1 MAEEEYTVVK
11 NVRGKADVRR
21 WFGHKKR
28 KNDGHIEQNIA
39 VCFDCG
45 VSVKLAGGTS
55 NLQTHIRRHHP
66 LKQAVRSKYV
76 VQAEAST
83 LQSTV
88 TQVPS
93 TSNVK
98 TVSVQNSKQTTIMAA
113 FGATSSQKPYP
124 AQSPRASE
132 ITKQLG
138 RFLAEDMRPYSLV
151 ESDHFKSLLRTLD
164 PRYRCPSRTYFS
176 ETVIPM
182 LYNEVRR

>member
-1 MAEEEYTVVK
+1 MAEEDYTVVK
-11 NVRGKADVRR
+11 NVRGKADVWR
-21 WFGHKKR
+21 WFGLKKR
-28 KNDGHIEQNIA
+28 KTDGHIEQNIA

-55 NLQTHIRRHHP
+55 NLQTHHP
-66 LKQAVRSKYV
+66 LKQAVRSKSV

-98 TVSVQNSKQTTIMAA
+98 TVSAENSKQTTIMAA

-124 AQSPRASE
+124 AQS
-132 ITKQLG
+132 TLLG
-138 RFLAEDMRPYSLV
+138 FFY
-151 ESDHFKSLLRTLD
+151 T
-164 PRYRCPSRTYFS
+164 
-176 ETVIPM
+176 
-182 LYNEVRR
+182 

>member
-1 MAEEEYTVVK
+1 M
-11 NVRGKADVRR
+11 
-21 WFGHKKR
+21 FGDGSDLR
-28 KNDGHIEQNIA
+28 KTDGHIAQNIA

-66 LKQAVRSKYV
+66 LKQAVRSKSV
-76 VQAEAST
+76 VQAGAST
-83 LQSTV
+83 SQSTV

-98 TVSVQNSKQTTIMAA
+98 TVSAENSKQTTKLIMAA
-113 FGATSSQKPYP
+113 FGAISSQKPYP

-138 RFLAEDMRPYSLV
+138 RFLARAMRLFYLKYTLGKGKLCLQRLKKV
-151 ESDHFKSLLRTLD
+151 HLLQYLGVSDVNTIRKKKQ
-164 PRYRCPSRTYFS
+164 
-176 ETVIPM
+176 
-182 LYNEVRR
+182 

>member
-1 MAEEEYTVVK
+1 MAEEDYTVVK
-11 NVRGKADVRR
+11 NVRGKADVWR
-21 WFGHKKR
+21 WFRLKKR
-28 KNDGHIEQNIA
+28 KTDGHIEQNIA

-66 LKQAVRSKYV
+66 LKQAVGSKSV

-83 LQSTV
+83 SQSTV

-98 TVSVQNSKQTTIMAA
+98 TVSAENSKQTTIMAA

-124 AQSPRASE
+124 AQSTLLVFFFIFYLKYTLGKRKLCLQRLKKVRLLQYLGVSDVN
-132 ITKQLG
+132 TVKRKKQ
-138 RFLAEDMRPYSLV
+138 
-151 ESDHFKSLLRTLD
+151 
-164 PRYRCPSRTYFS
+164 
-176 ETVIPM
+176 
-182 LYNEVRR
+182 

>member
-1 MAEEEYTVVK
+1 M
-11 NVRGKADVRR
+11 
-21 WFGHKKR
+21 FGDR
-28 KNDGHIEQNIA
+28 KTDGHIEQNIA

-45 VSVKLAGGTS
+45 VSVKLACGTS

-66 LKQAVRSKYV
+66 LKQAVRSKSV

-83 LQSTV
+83 SQSIV

-98 TVSVQNSKQTTIMAA
+98 TVSAENSKQTTIVAA
-113 FGATSSQKPYP
+113 FGATSSHKPHP

-138 RFLAEDMRPYSLV
+138 RFLAKDVRLFYLKYTLGKGKLCLRRLKKV
-151 ESDHFKSLLRTLD
+151 RLLQCFGVSDVNTIKRKKQ
-164 PRYRCPSRTYFS
+164 
-176 ETVIPM
+176 
-182 LYNEVRR
+182 

>member
-1 MAEEEYTVVK
+1 M
-11 NVRGKADVRR
+11 
-21 WFGHKKR
+21 FGDR
-28 KNDGHIEQNIA
+28 KTDGHIEQNIA

-45 VSVKLAGGTS
+45 VSVKLAGGIS

-66 LKQAVRSKYV
+66 LKQAVRSKSV

-83 LQSTV
+83 SQSTE

-98 TVSVQNSKQTTIMAA
+98 TVSAENSKQTTIMAA

-138 RFLAEDMRPYSLV
+138 RFLAKDMRLFYLKYTLGKGKLCLQRLKKVRLPQCLGV
-151 ESDHFKSLLRTLD
+151 SDVNTIKRKKQ
-164 PRYRCPSRTYFS
+164 
-176 ETVIPM
+176 
-182 LYNEVRR
+182 